1 MGEELEEGKRS
12 RGKLCVPAAHASF
25 CCCVDERGREGR
37 HRPPA
42 AAAAAAAQKKGTAGM
57 TVEWWMQLGFHIL
70 GHWPMGATSTY
81 GVVYC
86 NG

>member
-57 TVEWWMQLGFHIL
+57 TVEWWMQLGSIYWVTGQWGPHP
-70 GHWPMGATSTY
+70 HTE
-81 GVVYC
+81 
-86 NG
+86 